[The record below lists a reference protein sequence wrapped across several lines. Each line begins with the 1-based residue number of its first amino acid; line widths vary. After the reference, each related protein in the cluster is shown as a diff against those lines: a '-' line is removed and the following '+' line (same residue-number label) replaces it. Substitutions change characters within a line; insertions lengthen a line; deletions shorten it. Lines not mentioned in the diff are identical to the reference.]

1 MTTPTQAAALLRTMK
16 ANWVNTEVTDDIAEL
31 WTHALIGMDF
41 DHARSAI
48 AQLVE
53 VQPDYWPTVGR
64 LHEVIRSMAPVRPRR
79 EIGRGTCGGVGWIE
93 HDDSSSIPCPACNPS
108 LDMIW
113 QDDLL
118 RDRFRSGTPS
128 HVLLPS
134 DFTVTNG
141 IANRTLGMP
150 TPCLPYFEEQ
160 IISPAA
166 GKRIAA
172 KAYEVECGLTGRQP
186 NWTYFNRALSKENT

>member
-1 MTTPTQAAALLRTMK
+1 MVLAVASVGSNTT
-16 ANWVNTEVTDDIAEL
+16 
-31 WTHALIGMDF
+31 
-41 DHARSAI
+41 
-48 AQLVE
+48 
-53 VQPDYWPTVGR
+53 TVHLYRVR
-64 LHEVIRSMAPVRPRR
+64 L
-79 EIGRGTCGGVGWIE
+79 
-93 HDDSSSIPCPACNPS
+93 
-108 LDMIW
+108 
-113 QDDLL
+113 
-118 RDRFRSGTPS
+118 RSGTPS